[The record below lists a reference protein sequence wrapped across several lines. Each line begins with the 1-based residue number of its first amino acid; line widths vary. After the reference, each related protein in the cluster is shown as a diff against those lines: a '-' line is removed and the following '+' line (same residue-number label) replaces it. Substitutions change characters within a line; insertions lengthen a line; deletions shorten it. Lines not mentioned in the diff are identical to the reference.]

1 MIGSVDGTILFDVLP
16 HMDAG
21 PDRTADTL
29 QARSLA
35 SVFWLTLQNLL
46 AAVLLVAIPAVLAR
60 LLTPEDLGL
69 LEIALAFF
77 GLATLFMELGTGPAI
92 IQRPAVDA
100 TFLSTVFGVN
110 VATGAV
116 FALILIVGAP
126 AITEWLRMDVRLVS
140 VLRWL
145 GVTLI
150 PLSTAIVSRNL
161 LARRLL
167 YRRVTIADAVAG
179 AAATVAAFAVLSRGL
194 DVALT
199 LGFMVYGTIV
209 TIVLWTGVRWWPS
222 ARPDLRCCLA
232 TPAIQPLRV
241 GREDAR
247 QSLAPERP
255 LLDRTLSGGRF
266 AGPFRTG
273 PHPDPRA
280 APLLSQ
286 CV

>member
-1 MIGSVDGTILFDVLP
+1 LP
-16 HMDAG
+16 PHHLNAS
-21 PDRTADTL
+21 DRSADML

-46 AAVLLVAIPAVLAR
+46 AAILLVTIPAVLAH

-92 IQRPAVDA
+92 IQRPAVDE

-110 VATGAV
+110 VATGV
-116 FALILIVGAP
+116 IFALVLIGGAP
-126 AITEWLRMDVRLVS
+126 AITGWLRMDVRLIGI
-140 VLRWL
+140 LRWL

-167 YRRVTIADAVAG
+167 YRRVTLADAVAG
-179 AAATVAAFAVLSRGL
+179 GAAAIAALFGLSRGL

-199 LGFMVYGTIV
+199 IGF
-209 TIVLWTGVRWWPS
+209 
-222 ARPDLRCCLA
+222 LA
-232 TPAIQPLRV
+232 T
-241 GREDAR
+241 
-247 QSLAPERP
+247 AP
-255 LLDRTLSGGRF
+255 S
-266 AGPFRTG
+266 
-273 PHPDPRA
+273 
-280 APLLSQ
+280 
-286 CV
+286 